1 LSVKKGIIALAEVA
15 TAVPVDGI
23 VEVAGPERA
32 PLAEFTADWL
42 GARDDPRRIIVTAER
57 DYFGAPA
64 DERTLVPEEGARI
77 TPTRFDIWLATRLQ
91 GQAA

>member
-1 LSVKKGIIALAEVA
+1 MLTLVTSSAQVA
-15 TAVPVDGI
+15 TAAPGDGI
-23 VEVAGPERA
+23 VEVAGRERA

-64 DERTLVPEEGARI
+64 DERTSVPEEGARI